1 MADPRT
7 TSLERG
13 TIEPLGIPSVARQLP
28 AGAATANTVLTSTVR
43 RVSIHAR
50 GGNIRYSIGSAAQTA
65 TATSHYIAQGE
76 RLDLCV
82 PETPNIAVIRA
93 DTTDCTLEVTEL
105 SEPV

>member
-13 TIEPLGIPSVARQLP
+13 TIEPLGIPAVARQLA
-28 AGAATANTVLTSTVR
+28 AGATSANTALTSTVR
-43 RVSIHAR
+43 RISVHAR
-50 GGNIRYSIGSAAQTA
+50 GGNIRYSIGSASQTA
-65 TATSHYIAQGE
+65 SGTSHYIAQGE

-82 PETPNIAVIRA
+82 PATPNIGVIRA
-93 DTTDCTLEVTEL
+93 DATDCTLEVTEL